1 MFLNHRHSLLNF
13 NTVTENTLNKQISWN
28 NISCIDIYMDFLS
41 CVCVCVTRTRI
52 CACMYL
58 HKTCIM
64 CLPYSCMNCMLVC
77 FKGSFIELENVELT
91 SDKITC
97 IDKWP
102 VHMHLDTHYLAHIF
116 WPASKPCD
124 KFIFVMQ
131 HCLNVWS
138 FSCFKYQCFTWWQLI
153 FCMDI
158 NYTGFRS
165 CLGSDAV

>member
-1 MFLNHRHSLLNF
+1 MVLLAYKESQAEDWFLVHRIQGQLSF
-13 NTVTENTLNKQISWN
+13 
-28 NISCIDIYMDFLS
+28 FLS

-97 IDKWP
+97 IDK
-102 VHMHLDTHYLAHIF
+102 
-116 WPASKPCD
+116 
-124 KFIFVMQ
+124 
-131 HCLNVWS
+131 
-138 FSCFKYQCFTWWQLI
+138 
-153 FCMDI
+153 
-158 NYTGFRS
+158 
-165 CLGSDAV
+165 